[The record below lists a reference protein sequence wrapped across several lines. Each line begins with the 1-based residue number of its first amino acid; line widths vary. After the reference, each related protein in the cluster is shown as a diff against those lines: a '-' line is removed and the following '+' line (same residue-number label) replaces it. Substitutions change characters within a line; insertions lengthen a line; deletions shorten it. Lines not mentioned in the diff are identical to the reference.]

1 MIKYERTDKIMEIL
15 NQCKYTTV
23 DRLVKELHYSPATIR
38 RDLTHLENIGLV
50 KKSYGGVCIND
61 ASRPVIVREHENTEE
76 KVQMCQAAAS
86 LIGDRTS
93 IFIDGSTT
101 TCFISEFLKHKK
113 ELVVTTSNIKLGI
126 ELEAMGIECYTT
138 GGRVVDTNMLAGVYA
153 VDTVSK
159 MNFDMC
165 FFSAESISEEGNICD
180 RGELFADLRR
190 MVIKQSKKAV
200 CLCDSNKLG
209 STSFLCLASLG
220 DVDYVISGGKFPA
233 EWKDQFPGTKFIT
246 V

>member
-1 MIKYERTDKIMEIL
+1 MIKYERADKIMEIL
-15 NQCKYTTV
+15 GRCKYTTV
-23 DRLVKELHYSPATIR
+23 EQLVKELHYSPATIR
-38 RDLTHLENIGLV
+38 RDLTHLENMGLV

-61 ASRPVIVREHENTEE
+61 TSRPVIIREHENTEE
-76 KVQMCQAAAS
+76 KIKMCRAAAELVS
-86 LIGDRTS
+86 DRSS

-101 TCFISEFLKHKK
+101 TCFMRDFLEHKK
-113 ELVVTTSNIKLGI
+113 ELVVTTSNLKLGI

-165 FFSAESISEEGNICD
+165 FFSAESISADGNICD

-190 MVIKQSKKAV
+190 TVIKRSKKAV

-209 STSFLCLASLG
+209 SASFLCLASLG
-220 DVDYVISGGKFPA
+220 DVDYVISGGEFKPELKERFA
-233 EWKDQFPGTKFIT
+233 DTKFIT

>member
-1 MIKYERTDKIMEIL
+1 MIKYERTDKILEIL

-23 DRLVKELHYSPATIR
+23 DHLVKELHYSPATIR

-61 ASRPVIVREHENTEE
+61 ATRPVSVRKHQNTEE
-76 KVQMCQAAAS
+76 KIKMCREAAE
-86 LIGDRTS
+86 LISDRTS

-101 TCFISEFLKHKK
+101 TCFMRSFLDSPKD
-113 ELVVTTSNIKLGI
+113 LVVTTSNLKLAI
-126 ELEAMGIECYTT
+126 DLEAMGIECYTT

-165 FFSAESISEEGNICD
+165 FFSAESISKDGNICD

-190 MVIKQSKKAV
+190 MVIKRSKKAV

-220 DVDYVISGGKFPA
+220 DVDYVISGGTFSP
-233 EWKDQFPGTKFIT
+233 EWKEQFPGTKFIT

>member
-1 MIKYERTDKIMEIL
+1 MIKYERVDKIVEIL
-15 NQCKYTTV
+15 NKCKYTTV
-23 DRLVKELHYSPATIR
+23 DHLVKELHYSPATIR
-38 RDLTHLENIGLV
+38 RDLIYMENIGLV

-61 ASRPVIVREHENTEE
+61 SSRPVIIREHENTEE
-76 KVQMCQAAAS
+76 KIRMCRAAAG
-86 LIGDRTS
+86 LVNDRSS
-93 IFIDGSTT
+93 IFIDGCTT
-101 TCFISEFLKHKK
+101 TCFMSEFLEHKK
-113 ELVVTTSNIKLGI
+113 ELVVTTSNLKLGI

-165 FFSAESISEEGNICD
+165 FFSAESISAEGNICD

-190 MVIKQSKKAV
+190 TVIRRSKKSV

-209 STSFLCLASLG
+209 SSSFLCLASLG
-220 DVDYVISGGKFPA
+220 DVDYVISGGTFAP
-233 EWKDQFPGTKFIT
+233 EWKERFADTKFIT